1 MGRLPLGELPGDAD
15 HSSQGIYRFATRNR
29 KKVVVRPSRRRPEGL
44 YSILGVTSLASP
56 LEIQKAYRRL
66 SVQLHPDKTC
76 TDRSSAQERS
86 AATKKFQELVCAKE
100 ILEDAVLR
108 RRYDEEHS
116 LASRVEDKDEKSTP
130 RVQKHRQ
137 LLSRDEKRIVGAINT
152 ARERL
157 LNAPLPRRHRIECAQ
172 AATFRRTARVHSNN
186 QVTRGPW
193 RVFQREQNQLR
204 ENKRVGKFF
213 VRVQEE
219 GGVS

>member
-1 MGRLPLGELPGDAD
+1 MGRLPFGELPGDVD
-15 HSSQGIYRFATRNR
+15 HSSQGIYRFAPRNR
-29 KKVVVRPSRRRPEGL
+29 KKVIVRPSRRRPEGL

-56 LEIQKAYRRL
+56 LEITKAYRRL

-76 TDRSSAQERS
+76 TDRSSPQERS

-100 ILEDAVLR
+100 ILEDAEQR
-108 RRYDEEHS
+108 RKYDEEHS
-116 LASRVEDKDEKSTP
+116 LVSRVEDEKSTP
-130 RVQKHRQ
+130 RVQRLRAQ
-137 LLSRDEKRIVGAINT
+137 LTRDERRIVGAINT

-172 AATFRRTARVHSNN
+172 GSTFRRQERVHCNN
-186 QVTRGPW
+186 QVTRSPW
-193 RVFQREQNQLR
+193 RVFQRGKKGLR

-219 GGVS
+219 GGGS